1 MFEIAIDE
9 LGIGSDKVAFVQLP
23 ANKNAVIDAMD
34 REKIYSETFLRIA
47 ECNEVPELNGFEFSK
62 EPTLDE
68 LNFLAKRIKEI
79 SEEKTQIIAY
89 RALLQ
94 KPFETINEA
103 VNRTFD
109 LDSMPVFPCK
119 NYAEYGEIVLENDF
133 LEELEDVP
141 DELYELL
148 DAEKVGRVIAERE
161 GGVFVD
167 GYYVVTSSYEPALVY
182 DEELPE
188 RMEDWIFRLEVA
200 KNPKIDDDISKLK
213 TEILTLPAD
222 ENYMNDLAGTIGEKR
237 LQDAAYLNFQSS
249 IPQIDENIL
258 DSMEDIFT
266 LNDIAKKYAE
276 LSREDR
282 AKFKAILE
290 FERCND
296 IEKIGDVL
304 NSLDDYEFDFTITDA
319 SDFGINYLSKLLPPD
334 IDRTLLDGINAA
346 KFAFNVM
353 SQNRCMLT
361 DYGVISERGGHLYTM
376 VETSEQQQNNN
387 FEMGGIS

>member
-9 LGIGSDKVAFVQLP
+9 LGIGSNKVAFVSLP
-23 ANKNAVIDAMD
+23 ANKNTVIDAMD
-34 REKIYSETFLRIA
+34 MEKIFGETFLRIA
-47 ECNEVPELNGFEFSK
+47 ECDEVPELNGFEFSK

-68 LNFLAKRIKEI
+68 LNYLAKRIEEI
-79 SEEKTQIIAY
+79 SADAAHKAAY
-89 RALLQ
+89 RTILR

-103 VNRTFD
+103 VNRTFN

-119 NYAEYGEIVLENDF
+119 NYAEYGKVVLENDF

-148 DAEKVGRVIAERE
+148 DAEKVGRAMAERE

-188 RMEDWIFRLEVA
+188 RMEDWIFKLEIA

-222 ENYMNDLAGTIGEKR
+222 ENYMNELAGTIDEKR
-237 LQDAAYLNFQSS
+237 LQDTAYLNFQSS
-249 IPQIDENIL
+249 IPCIDEKIL

-282 AKFKAILE
+282 AKFKTILE
-290 FERCND
+290 FERCKD
-296 IEKIGDVL
+296 IEKAGDVL
-304 NSLDDYEFDFTITDA
+304 NSLDEFEFDFSITDA

-334 IDRTLLDGINAA
+334 FDRMLLESINAA

-353 SQNRCMLT
+353 SKNRCMLT

-376 VETSEQQQNNN
+376 IEACGHQQNNN